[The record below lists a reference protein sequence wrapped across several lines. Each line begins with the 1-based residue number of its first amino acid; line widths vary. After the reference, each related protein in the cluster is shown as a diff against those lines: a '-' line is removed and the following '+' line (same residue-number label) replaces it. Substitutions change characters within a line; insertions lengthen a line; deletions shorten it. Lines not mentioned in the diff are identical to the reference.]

1 MVNHRH
7 FKGAPDTSV
16 IFAVMEL
23 NNNDEKKKNY
33 PFVCGF
39 ETVIV
44 SVSCV
49 YDKWEETAHT
59 I

>member
-1 MVNHRH
+1 
-7 FKGAPDTSV
+7 
-16 IFAVMEL
+16 MEL
-23 NNNDEKKKNY
+23 NNNDEKNKSF

-39 ETVIV
+39 ETTIV

-59 I
+59 IWNCWQLLKSVL